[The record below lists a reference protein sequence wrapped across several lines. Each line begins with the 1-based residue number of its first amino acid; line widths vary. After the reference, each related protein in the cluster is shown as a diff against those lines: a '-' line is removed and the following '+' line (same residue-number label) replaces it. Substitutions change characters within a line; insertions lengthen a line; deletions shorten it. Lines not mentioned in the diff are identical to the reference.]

1 MTADGGLFL
10 YEKIGE
16 EIRLVKWT
24 GEIPHVSVPE
34 QMDGKPV
41 TSLDAYAFSGGR
53 YESIALP
60 GTIRTIGRYAFYNC
74 HHLKSFSFYTSMEDV
89 GAGAFTGCRNVER
102 LEVTEQ
108 PVPEGRRR
116 RRSCFRD
123 VLSEFSGEI
132 SVVYHGEGEARLMF
146 PEFYEEGVENTP
158 ARIIMT
164 EVHGTGLYY
173 RNSFLDGQL
182 NFREYDS
189 RFYAARAQESERFLV
204 RLCLGRLLWPYK
216 LETAYRK
223 EYQDYLREHLEYA
236 GRYLAE
242 TKDLSGLRYLADIAE
257 DRIGTL
263 LDMAQKAGW
272 AEGVGYL
279 MELRRVTRPARRTIF
294 EL

>member
-1 MTADGGLFL
+1 
-10 YEKIGE
+10 
-16 EIRLVKWT
+16 
-24 GEIPHVSVPE
+24 
-34 QMDGKPV
+34 
-41 TSLDAYAFSGGR
+41 
-53 YESIALP
+53 
-60 GTIRTIGRYAFYNC
+60 
-74 HHLKSFSFYTSMEDV
+74 
-89 GAGAFTGCRNVER
+89 
-102 LEVTEQ
+102 
-108 PVPEGRRR
+108 
-116 RRSCFRD
+116 
-123 VLSEFSGEI
+123 
-132 SVVYHGEGEARLMF
+132 MF

-189 RFYAARAQESERFLV
+189 RFYAARAQESECFLV

-216 LETAYRK
+216 LEMPYRK

-272 AEGVGYL
+272 AEGVGCL
-279 MELRRVTRPARRTIF
+279 MELRRVTRQARRTIF